1 MNHISEIEI
10 VYKTRVKT
18 CDRVKVTTGHQA
30 QEILRKYY
38 EDVMEYREAMYVLY
52 LNRANYVLGIKLISL
67 GGASGTLC
75 DPKLIMQGALK
86 VNCHAYIISHNH
98 PSGNTTPS
106 DADMQ
111 LTKKLV
117 TIGNLM
123 DLPLL
128 DHIIMTQ
135 DSYLSMAEK
144 GII

>member
-10 VYKTRVKT
+10 VYKTIVKK
-18 CDRVKVTTGHQA
+18 CDRVKVSSGYEA
-30 QEILRKYY
+30 QEVLRKYY

-52 LNRANYVLGIKLISL
+52 LNRANHVLGIKLISL
-67 GGASGTLC
+67 GGASGILC

-86 VNCHAYIISHNH
+86 VNCQAFIISHNH
-98 PSGNTTPS
+98 PSGNTKPS
-106 DADMQ
+106 ESDIQ

-117 TIGNLM
+117 SIGNLM

-135 DSYLSMAEK
+135 ESYLSMKEE

>member
-18 CDRVKVTTGHQA
+18 SDRVKVTSGHQA

-106 DADMQ
+106 DADIQ